1 MIEYIESHIAL
12 INLKIFFAS
21 ILVFF
26 IGYTFAPTAYFKN
39 INWLTV
45 YPLWISKKLERLAK
59 VNWNPIFL
67 FFFLLIIN
75 TLSLFTALLT
85 GLAPILPVF
94 YAMGV
99 GFNIGVITYHNL
111 KGKLYY
117 TALLN
122 PVALFELPA
131 AFIAFTMSFQ
141 YNFQILNIKIP
152 SIKVASF
159 NEYLNVFLF
168 VVVPLLTLA
177 SIVETTLIIISRKI
191 KIDDDDDIDAKSE

>member
-1 MIEYIESHIAL
+1 MIEYIESNIVL
-12 INLKIFFAS
+12 INLQIFFIS

-39 INWLTV
+39 IKWLTA
-45 YPLWISKKLERLAK
+45 YPLWMSKKLERLAK
-59 VNWNPIFL
+59 VKWNPVFL

-75 TLSLFTALLT
+75 STSLFAALLT
-85 GLAPILPVF
+85 GLVPMFPVF
-94 YAMGV
+94 YAMSV

-111 KGKLYY
+111 TGKLYY
-117 TALLN
+117 AALLN

-131 AFIAFTMSFQ
+131 AFIVFTMSFQ
-141 YNFQILNIKIP
+141 YNLQILNIKILN
-152 SIKVASF
+152 IKAVSF

-168 VVVPLLTLA
+168 FVIPLLTLA

-191 KIDDDDDIDAKSE
+191 KVDDNDDIDSKF

>member
-1 MIEYIESHIAL
+1 MIEYIESNIVL
-12 INLKIFFAS
+12 INLQIFFIS

-39 INWLTV
+39 IKWLTA
-45 YPLWISKKLERLAK
+45 YPLWMSKKLERLAK
-59 VNWNPIFL
+59 VKWNPVFL

-75 TLSLFTALLT
+75 STSLFAALLT
-85 GLAPILPVF
+85 GLVPMFPVF
-94 YAMGV
+94 YAMSV

-117 TALLN
+117 AALLN

-131 AFIAFTMSFQ
+131 AFIVFTMSFQ
-141 YNFQILNIKIP
+141 YNLQILNIKILN
-152 SIKVASF
+152 IKAVSF

-168 VVVPLLTLA
+168 FVIPLLTLA

-191 KIDDDDDIDAKSE
+191 KVDDNDDIDSKF

>member
-1 MIEYIESHIAL
+1 MIEYIESNIVL
-12 INLKIFFAS
+12 INLQIFFVS

-39 INWLTV
+39 IKWLTA
-45 YPLWISKKLERLAK
+45 YPLWMSKKLERLAK
-59 VNWNPIFL
+59 VKWNPVFL

-75 TLSLFTALLT
+75 STSLFAALLT
-85 GLAPILPVF
+85 GLVPMFPVF
-94 YAMGV
+94 YAMSV

-117 TALLN
+117 AALLN

-131 AFIAFTMSFQ
+131 AFIVFTMSFQ
-141 YNFQILNIKIP
+141 YNLQILNIKILN
-152 SIKVASF
+152 IKAVSF

-168 VVVPLLTLA
+168 FVIPLLTLA

-191 KIDDDDDIDAKSE
+191 KVDDNDDIDSKF